1 MAKPFHIIDE
11 WQLSKVDQVA
21 AAVKREIESK
31 RLKKDAQLPSINEF
45 SKTYNFARDTV
56 EKAYKILKKEGYIT
70 SVGGK
75 GYFVLE
81 PPEVKMK
88 VLLVMNKLSAFKK
101 DVYNSLIKTLG
112 ENAAVDLK
120 IHHYSLKY
128 LKEIIDS
135 SLGKYNY
142 YILMPHFHYDAAPD
156 SIMKILRTIPDN
168 QLIILDKK
176 IKGLKRKC
184 AEVYQDFKNDIY
196 QALHS
201 QQKLIKKYKKIIIV
215 LRKEEY
221 HPEEIIDGVKK
232 ICAETGKKFEVLNGA
247 EDITLEKK
255 TLYID
260 TSEQDLAFLM
270 KKARHQ
276 QLTPGKEVG
285 IISFNET
292 VLKELLD
299 VTVITTDFI
308 EMGRIVADCILQQ
321 KSDTVKVPFYFIKR
335 STA

>member
-1 MAKPFHIIDE
+1 MTITFHITDE
-11 WQLSKVDQVA
+11 WQLSKVNQVA
-21 AAVKREIESK
+21 EAVKKEIEAK
-31 RLKKDAQLPSINEF
+31 RLKKGVQLPSINEF

-56 EKAYKILKKEGYIT
+56 EKAYKILKEDGYIT
-70 SVGGK
+70 SVRGK
-75 GYFVLE
+75 GYFVLDA
-81 PPEVKMK
+81 PEQKVK
-88 VLLVMNKLSAFKK
+88 VLLLMNKLSAFKK

-112 ENAAVDLK
+112 KKAVVDLK

-135 SLGKYNY
+135 SLGRYNY
-142 YILMPHFHYDAAPD
+142 YILMPHFHYDVAPD
-156 SIMKILRTIPDN
+156 SIMKILRAIPDN

-176 IKGLKRKC
+176 IEGFKRKC
-184 AEVYQDFKNDIY
+184 TEVYQDFKNDIY
-196 QALHS
+196 HALHS
-201 QQKLIKKYKKIIIV
+201 QQKLIKKYKKITII

-221 HPEEIIDGVKK
+221 HPEEIINGVKK
-232 ICAETGKKFEVLNGA
+232 ICSETGKKFEVLNGA
-247 EDITLEKK
+247 EDIILEKN

-260 TSEQDLAFLM
+260 TSEQDLALLI

-276 QLTPGKEVG
+276 QLKPGKDVG

-308 EMGRIVADCILQQ
+308 KMGKIVADCILQH
-321 KSDTVKVPFYFIKR
+321 KCDKVKVPFYFIKR
-335 STA
+335 TTA

>member
-1 MAKPFHIIDE
+1 MAKSFRIIDE
-11 WQLSKVDQVA
+11 WQISKVDQVA
-21 AAVKREIESK
+21 GAVTREIESK
-31 RLKKDAQLPSINEF
+31 RLKKGAQLPSINEF
-45 SKTYNFARDTV
+45 SRTYGVARDTV
-56 EKAYKILKKEGYIT
+56 EKAYKILKDEGYIT
-70 SVGGK
+70 SVAGK

-81 PPEVKMK
+81 PPELKMK

-142 YILMPHFHYDAAPD
+142 YILMPHFHYDVAPD
-156 SIMKILRTIPDN
+156 SIMKILRPIPDN

-176 IKGLKRKC
+176 IGGLKRKC
-184 AEVYQDFKNDIY
+184 TEVYQDFKNDIY

-201 QQKLIKKYKKIIIV
+201 QQKLVKKYKKIIIV

-232 ICAETGKKFEVLNGA
+232 FCSQTGKKFEVLNGA
-247 EDITLEKK
+247 DEITLEKN

-276 QLTPGKEVG
+276 QLTPGKEIG

-308 EMGRIVADCILQQ
+308 EMGKIVAECILQHQ
-321 KSDTVKVPFYFIKR
+321 QNKVKVPFYFIKR
-335 STA
+335 TTA